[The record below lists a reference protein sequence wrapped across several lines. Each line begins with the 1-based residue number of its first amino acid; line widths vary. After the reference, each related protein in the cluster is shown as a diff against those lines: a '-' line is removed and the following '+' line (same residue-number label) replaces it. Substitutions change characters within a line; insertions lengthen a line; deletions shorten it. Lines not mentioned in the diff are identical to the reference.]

1 MALAAG
7 GRPAWLRRWPAR
19 LAWVL
24 WALVVL
30 GLAATPS
37 LDQLARQ
44 AGRTDLGSNATMVAY
59 GLVAVSAATVGT
71 LLGGRRPRHPV
82 GWLLL
87 ALGLWFIYGYASWVL
102 LAWRG
107 APPAVGLALL
117 DANVMVIPALIGF
130 VLLLTPTGSLPSP
143 RWRWWARVAATVPL
157 LGLVLLGLSPFWEVD
172 PAVANPLAV
181 DALAGPLLVVRTAAF
196 VVAGA
201 FDPAG
206 RLVAGRALPSRRW
219 GGAPAAALVDGG
231 RGAGS
236 GGGGDAGGPG
246 TDGQR
251 GRPGL
256 ARGCLPGGPDPGDR
270 GGNLALSA
278 V

>member
-1 MALAAG
+1 MLGRCPSRRGLHGSRIMALAAG

-107 APPAVGLALL
+107 APPAVGLPLL

-157 LGLVLLGLSPFWEVD
+157 LGLVSGCRCLGWS
-172 PAVANPLAV
+172 A
-181 DALAGPLLVVRTAAF
+181 AG
-196 VVAGA
+196 GA
-201 FDPAG
+201 HG
-206 RLVAGRALPSRRW
+206 RLCGRW
-219 GGAPAAALVDGG
+219 GFRSRWAPG
-231 RGAGS
+231 RWSCVTVAPVGWSASSCAG
-236 GGGGDAGGPG
+236 
-246 TDGQR
+246 
-251 GRPGL
+251 
-256 ARGCLPGGPDPGDR
+256 
-270 GGNLALSA
+270 
-278 V
+278 

>member
-1 MALAAG
+1 MLGRCPSRRGLHGSRIMALAAG

-117 DANVMVIPALIGF
+117 DANVMVIPALIG
-130 VLLLTPTGSLPSP
+130 LRAAADPD
-143 RWRWWARVAATVPL
+143 RVAAFSEVA
-157 LGLVLLGLSPFWEVD
+157 LVGQGRG
-172 PAVANPLAV
+172 N
-181 DALAGPLLVVRTAAF
+181 RTAVGVG
-196 VVAGA
+196 VVGA
-201 FDPAG
+201 EPVLG
-206 RLVAGRALPSRRW
+206 
-219 GGAPAAALVDGG
+219 
-231 RGAGS
+231 
-236 GGGGDAGGPG
+236 
-246 TDGQR
+246 
-251 GRPGL
+251 GRPGGRQP
-256 ARGCLPGGPDPGDR
+256 AGCRCLGWSAAGGAHGRLCGRWGFRSRWAPGRWSCVTVAPVGW
-270 GGNLALSA
+270 SA
-278 V
+278 SSCAG